1 MKNVKIILVIA
12 LSIALFSCS
21 PKRAHEA
28 PAADSTAVMVS
39 SSAAVENKKDST
51 HKFIRTAELKFKVK
65 SVIKSTYNIE
75 DITARI

>member
-1 MKNVKIILVIA
+1 MKNVKTILVIA

-21 PKRAHEA
+21 PKRAQET